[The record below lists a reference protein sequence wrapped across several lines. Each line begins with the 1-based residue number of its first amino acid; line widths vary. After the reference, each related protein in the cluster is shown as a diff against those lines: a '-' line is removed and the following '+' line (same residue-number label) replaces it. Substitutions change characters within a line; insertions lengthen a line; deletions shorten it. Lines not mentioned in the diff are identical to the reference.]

1 MGHLR
6 TLALAAL
13 LAAGPAA
20 QAMETFASSE
30 PITGSTIPLSQAT
43 LIPGAGTGQTYYV
56 STTGSDSNN
65 GLSPQTAFATIQHA
79 VNTVGPG
86 GTIEIMGGTYAGGIV
101 IDPSRAGTANAWI
114 TMEAYQGQKVTIDGS
129 SLGASDPNNIF
140 FYTPNPTVPTPVYW
154 ALKGLTIANA
164 PQYTVQ
170 MEMADIKLIDND
182 IYGAH
187 NDLVKLVQGAHDI
200 VIWGNNIH
208 NNNAAAGSNAQGVDM
223 VGSENVLV
231 AHNTLSNIAS
241 IGLYCKGN
249 ASNIT
254 FEDNALNNIYSRG
267 IMLGE
272 STGVQYL
279 LPGKTYE
286 SYNSIIKNN
295 VITNDQSA
303 CLAESSSYDAYIY
316 NNSCYNAAIDR
327 KGAILITN
335 ESVSGQGGTNVF
347 VRDNIIEDFS
357 THPMVLIQPG
367 AMTND
372 TTLHIDHNLYFN
384 PGGATFQW
392 DERGLYGAS
401 FAAWQRAG
409 FDSDS
414 LVANPLYA
422 DEGTLTLKQ
431 GSPAQHAGVPLQA
444 VRHDFNGVRRPTEGP
459 VAMGAYETPAGS

>member
-1 MGHLR
+1 
-6 TLALAAL
+6 
-13 LAAGPAA
+13 
-20 QAMETFASSE
+20 
-30 PITGSTIPLSQAT
+30 
-43 LIPGAGTGQTYYV
+43 
-56 STTGSDSNN
+56 
-65 GLSPQTAFATIQHA
+65 
-79 VNTVGPG
+79 
-86 GTIEIMGGTYAGGIV
+86 
-101 IDPSRAGTANAWI
+101 
-114 TMEAYQGQKVTIDGS
+114 
-129 SLGASDPNNIF
+129 
-140 FYTPNPTVPTPVYW
+140 
-154 ALKGLTIANA
+154 
-164 PQYTVQ
+164 
-170 MEMADIKLIDND
+170 
-182 IYGAH
+182 
-187 NDLVKLVQGAHDI
+187 
-200 VIWGNNIH
+200 
-208 NNNAAAGSNAQGVDM
+208 
-223 VGSENVLV
+223 
-231 AHNTLSNIAS
+231 
-241 IGLYCKGN
+241 
-249 ASNIT
+249 
-254 FEDNALNNIYSRG
+254 
-267 IMLGE
+267 
-272 STGVQYL
+272 
-279 LPGKTYE
+279 
-286 SYNSIIKNN
+286 IKNN